1 MPKNSV
7 RLIDAFMVAILLVS
21 LIHMGCS
28 SRHLEQNPVERYYEE
43 SAPAYSLEQSEKNA
57 TEQSQ
62 IKRPSA
68 KPKETSIFT
77 VIELEDL
84 EYPVLAASIHLP
96 YRLSPNNTVI
106 LSGEYA
112 YLTTERHLHV
122 IDVSIPQRPSYLTSL
137 AFPDKIG
144 KVLTSG
150 DYIVVASQK
159 KFHLVDVSQPSHPVL
174 ESTGHLPQRL
184 LIKDF
189 DVLNDHLYVMGENDH
204 LYIFSVPRGH
214 AQLVKTVELWP
225 RWWLFSPKVDRP
237 NVQQIEAS
245 KLERLPSG
253 ISEPLRSQR
262 GFLQLRSGK
271 NQKVRAS
278 PHCLVIEQ
286 IQNPMRSAQCDLLIY
301 SVYTKGYDEQQKS
314 EARFKYMFGKDF
326 PAGGG
331 TVAAELYY
339 VGAEGLHH
347 LKVKEGN
354 DPLKTKEGMT
364 LTRGKPKIAY
374 AVSAGKMQQIAQ
386 DPSREIIV
394 LNDKQ
399 LELPVS
405 SVTDFQI
412 LDGLLYVVSA
422 NGFFSIRSL
431 ITVEEYFQGDDAQF
445 ISVTAL
451 QANQPISLAVG
462 KGFAY
467 VLATPKDTKR

>member
-1 MPKNSV
+1 M
-7 RLIDAFMVAILLVS
+7 
-21 LIHMGCS
+21 
-28 SRHLEQNPVERYYEE
+28 
-43 SAPAYSLEQSEKNA
+43 
-57 TEQSQ
+57 
-62 IKRPSA
+62 
-68 KPKETSIFT
+68 
-77 VIELEDL
+77 IELEDL
-84 EYPVLAASIHLP
+84 EHPTLAASIQLP
-96 YRLSPNNTVI
+96 YRVGTNNTVI

-137 AFPDKIG
+137 ALPDRIG

-150 DYIVVASQK
+150 DYIVVASRK
-159 KFHLVDVSQPSHPVL
+159 KFYLVDVSQPSHPAL
-174 ESTGHLPQRL
+174 EFTGHLPQQHA
-184 LIKDF
+184 IKDF
-189 DVLNDHLYVMGENDH
+189 DVLDDHLYVMGENDY
-204 LYIFSVPRGH
+204 LYIFYAPRGH
-214 AQLVKTVELWP
+214 AQLVKTVELSP
-225 RWWLFSPKVDRP
+225 RWWLFSPKAVRP

-245 KLERLPSG
+245 MLERLPSG
-253 ISEPLRSQR
+253 ISEALRAQR

-301 SVYTKGYDEQQKS
+301 SAYTKGYDEQERN
-314 EARFKYMFGKDF
+314 EARFKYIFGKDF

-331 TVAAELYY
+331 TVAAEFYY

-347 LKVKEGN
+347 LKAKEGN

-364 LTRGKPKIAY
+364 FTRGKPKIAY
-374 AVSAGKMQQIAQ
+374 AVSAGEMQQITQ
-386 DPSREIIV
+386 YPPETIV

-399 LELPVS
+399 LELPVG

-431 ITVEEYFQGDDAQF
+431 ITVKEYFQGDDAQF
-445 ISVTAL
+445 LSVTPL
-451 QANQPISLAVG
+451 QANRPISLAVG

-467 VLATPKDTKR
+467 VLATPEVTKR